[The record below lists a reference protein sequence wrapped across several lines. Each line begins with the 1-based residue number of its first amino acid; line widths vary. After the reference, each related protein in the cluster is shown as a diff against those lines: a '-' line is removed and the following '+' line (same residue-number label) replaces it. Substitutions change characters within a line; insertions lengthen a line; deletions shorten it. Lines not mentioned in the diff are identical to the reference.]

1 MYITGIGRTR
11 FGKLQE
17 SIGELARIAVV
28 RALEDASMDIRD
40 IDAVYVSNFCAGPMQ
55 HQLHLNAL
63 IADTLKIWGLPII
76 RIETACASGGAALHQ
91 AVLVSQVYRN
101 ILVIG
106 VERLTDNPKMAIEGL
121 SMAADRISDQLN
133 GLIFPAAYA
142 LIASQY
148 MKRYAVT
155 MRDLAEVS
163 YKNHSHANMNEY
175 AHFYAKKLTMKQIMN
190 SQIVCS
196 PLRIY
201 DCSPISDGAC
211 ALIITNKKRHQRD
224 VRIAASVLSTGSLTI
239 TNLQDLTSFP
249 AAVLSAKKAYRQA
262 VLQPKDI
269 DIASVH
275 DCFTV
280 AEMIAMEDIGLCA
293 KGEAKNLIRK
303 KKTWFNGTMPVN
315 TDGGLK
321 ANGHPIGASGLAQ
334 IYEIVTQLRGE
345 AGKRQVKDVRTALAH
360 NIGGVGGTAVIHI
373 LKSERR
379 NI

>member
-1 MYITGIGRTR
+1 MYITGVGRTR

-17 SIGELARIAVV
+17 SLSELSRIATEH
-28 RALEDASMDIRD
+28 ALEDASMGIHD

-63 IADTLKIWGLPII
+63 MADALKIWGIPIV
-76 RIETACASGGAALHQ
+76 RVETACASGGAALHQ
-91 AVLVSQVYRN
+91 GTLVSQTYRN

-121 SMAADRISDQLN
+121 SMAADRASDQLN

-148 MKRYAVT
+148 MKRYGVT
-155 MRDLAEVS
+155 LRDLAYVS

-175 AHFYAKKLTMKQIMN
+175 AQFYSKRLTMRDIMN
-190 SQIVCS
+190 SPVVCS
-196 PLRIY
+196 PLRLY

-211 ALIITNKKRHQRD
+211 AIIITNKKRNNRD
-224 VRIAASVLSTGSLTI
+224 VRIAASALSTGSLTI

-249 AAVLSAKKAYRQA
+249 AAVLSAKKAYTQA
-262 VLQPKDI
+262 GLRPKDI

-280 AEMIAMEDIGLCA
+280 AEMIAMEDVGLCVRGDA
-293 KGEAKNLIRK
+293 KSLIRK
-303 KKTWFNGTMPVN
+303 KKTWYTGAMPVN

-334 IYEIVTQLRGE
+334 IFELVTQLRGE
-345 AGKRQVKDVRTALAH
+345 AGERQVKNARLALAH

-373 LKSERR
+373 LESGQKY
-379 NI
+379 I